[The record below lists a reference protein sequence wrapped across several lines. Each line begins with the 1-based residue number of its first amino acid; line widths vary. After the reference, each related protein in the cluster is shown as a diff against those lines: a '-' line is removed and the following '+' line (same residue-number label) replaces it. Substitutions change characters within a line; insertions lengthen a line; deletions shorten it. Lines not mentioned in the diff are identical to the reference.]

1 MQFLGG
7 LKGWIDSVPEDPAK
21 WEFGGKKRTADGSFS
36 DGDLVNLI
44 TTATKNAGGKYVRP
58 VPENT
63 DLGNLGAFGARN
75 VPAIMKAIEILGIQH
90 GREWNIATLNE
101 VRLYFGLKPHAT
113 FRKLPQVSRAREY
126 HTNLDIVEVN
136 SDSTI
141 ADACR

>member
-58 VPENT
+58 VLENT
-63 DLGNLGAFGARN
+63 DLGN
-75 VPAIMKAIEILGIQH
+75 
-90 GREWNIATLNE
+90 
-101 VRLYFGLKPHAT
+101 
-113 FRKLPQVSRAREY
+113 FRSLRRSQCSSNHESNRDFR
-126 HTNLDIVEVN
+126 
-136 SDSTI
+136 DSTWPRMEYRNI
-141 ADACR
+141 ERSPSLFWSQTSCNFP